1 MYDHLSDLLR
11 GQGVG
16 VATFRVITQ
25 PSTSAPQRA
34 AEAAGGGAAAGTA
47 TGGRP
52 AAAAP
57 RAAFGFDVEAQA
69 PVAPAA
75 TTNRRPEFE
84 STRPGETEADA
95 RATAAGA
102 SASADMLDLP
112 PILLDENGAAVA
124 FTPATPTDGKLL
136 TLARLHELLAG
147 QVNEPAAAPSAQPA
161 AAPQPDFQMTMP
173 AAFEALEEMGEA
185 EEMVQRVAFKNFQI
199 DDGSGQPGAAAPV
212 QASNTAQ
219 ALALEVVQVMLEQ
232 LTSDSRLLS
241 PVRGLIDSMRPALMR
256 LVVGDPR
263 FFSDKQ
269 HPARVLLDRITRGSL
284 AWNDEDDAGFRAYLT
299 AAQMAS
305 TIVVESKLE
314 GADPFVF
321 ALETFDDALGD
332 LQRREQRKRES
343 AARAMSHLAE
353 RQRLAEEIGDELVK
367 RARQAGVPRS
377 IALFLRGPWAHVI
390 AQARLMGQTR
400 GREPERYEEVVTD
413 LLWSTKVSAA
423 MTQTEHLAR
432 VAPGLTAR
440 LREGLEFIR
449 YAPHKL
455 DLFLKDLA
463 AIHQAAL
470 LAAASGRSPDSA
482 PQLLPDDSNL
492 HDGLWMEESGLM
504 TLDFEDTAPP
514 AEMPSFENTAPPTQV
529 APLFENTM
537 PHEWT
542 AEDEAAGVT
551 SAGSLGSALVPGT
564 WIEVF
569 ADGRWPR
576 WRCEGGE
583 ADGSSYR
590 FTDAN
595 GAAASLTGAQL
606 GRLHAR
612 GDLRVVAA
620 QGMVDGALDAVAEI
634 ALRNSANS
642 ASNAG

>member
-1 MYDHLSDLLR
+1 
-11 GQGVG
+11 
-16 VATFRVITQ
+16 
-25 PSTSAPQRA
+25 
-34 AEAAGGGAAAGTA
+34 
-47 TGGRP
+47 
-52 AAAAP
+52 
-57 RAAFGFDVEAQA
+57 
-69 PVAPAA
+69 
-75 TTNRRPEFE
+75 
-84 STRPGETEADA
+84 
-95 RATAAGA
+95 
-102 SASADMLDLP
+102 
-112 PILLDENGAAVA
+112 
-124 FTPATPTDGKLL
+124 
-136 TLARLHELLAG
+136 
-147 QVNEPAAAPSAQPA
+147 
-161 AAPQPDFQMTMP
+161 
-173 AAFEALEEMGEA
+173 
-185 EEMVQRVAFKNFQI
+185 
-199 DDGSGQPGAAAPV
+199 
-212 QASNTAQ
+212 
-219 ALALEVVQVMLEQ
+219 MLEQ

-241 PVRGLIDSMRPALMR
+241 PVRGLIDNMRPALMR
-256 LVVGDPR
+256 LVVADPR

-269 HPARVLLDRITRGSL
+269 HPARVLLDRIAQGSL

-353 RQRLAEEIGDELVK
+353 RQRLAEEIGGELVK

-423 MTQTEHLAR
+423 MTQTERLAR

-455 DLFLKDLA
+455 EQFLKDLA

-482 PQLLPDDSNL
+482 PQLLPDDSKL
-492 HDGLWMEESGLM
+492 HDGMWMEESGLM
-504 TLDFEDTAPP
+504 TLDFED
-514 AEMPSFENTAPPTQV
+514 TAPPTQV

-564 WIEVF
+564 WLEVF
-569 ADGRWPR
+569 ADGRWLR

-595 GAAASLTGAQL
+595 GAHASLTGAQL

-634 ALRNSANS
+634 ALRNSASNS
-642 ASNAG
+642 G